1 MNIETEAYL
10 KQIESWPKTGKH
22 ILANYDDETII
33 VYQAYRPSKGNF
45 ALKNGYFGGD
55 FKYTRMSWIKPN
67 FLWMMYRSGWGT
79 KEGQEIIL
87 AIRLRREFFDE
98 LLSLAVPSS
107 YSNRMKETQDSWKE
121 KIKTSSVR
129 LQWDPDHNPIGDKVE
144 RRAIQLGLRD
154 NALESYGK
162 KEAIEIINMSDFV
175 AEQRENKKDLS
186 FDKLV
191 IPRER
196 VYIPDNIETC
206 QNLGL
211 SIE

>member
-10 KQIESWPKTGKH
+10 KQIENWPKTGKH

-33 VYQAYRPSKGNF
+33 VYQSYKLSIGHF
-45 ALKNGYFGGD
+45 ALKNGYFGGY

-98 LLSLAVPSS
+98 LLSLAVPSR
-107 YSNRMKETQDSWKE
+107 YSMKETQGSWKE

-129 LQWDPDHNPIGDKVE
+129 LQWDPDHNPIGEKVE

-154 NALESYGK
+154 NVLESYGK

-186 FDKLV
+186 FDKLL

-196 VYIPDNIETC
+196 VYIPDNMETC
-206 QNLGL
+206 RKLGL